1 MLASFAES
9 AREESGSCNT
19 KTSYGHRFRNN
30 FSLDDELDSFIEVV
44 AVRVNAESKVSVLCV
59 LCQGSDQ
66 IFVGEFVHQ
75 VKTCVIAAV
84 RIVPI
89 VNEYALADECVAVA
103 LIVKV
108 LNDSEIGAIQQVDVK
123 VIVFDLPVVDVS
135 EGQCGLGDDFAV
147 LWTPANSPGVIVVV
161 VKII

>member
-1 MLASFAES
+1 MLASFAQS

-19 KTSYGHRFRNN
+19 ETSDGHRLRNN

-44 AVRVNAESKVSVLCV
+44 AVRVNTESKISVLCV
-59 LCQGSDQ
+59 LSQGSDQ
-66 IFVGEFVHQ
+66 ILVGEFVHQ
-75 VKTCVIAAV
+75 VKTCVITAV
-84 RIVPI
+84 WIVPI

-123 VIVFDLPVVDVS
+123 VIVFDLPVVDVL
-135 EGQCGLGDDFAV
+135 EGQSGLGDDFAV
-147 LWTPANSPGVIVVV
+147 LWAPANSPGVVVV
-161 VKII
+161 VV